1 MTTRYVY
8 TPAPA
13 RWAKLAAVLTFILAP
28 SLTACGLTGSAS
40 AEGDA
45 SDKTI
50 SLIVTESAPY
60 QEPTEIARELLAEDG
75 WELETTYVTDIVQPN
90 QVVSQGEYDANY
102 FQHLA
107 YLRQFNADN
116 GTEVEPAFSTYYQPS
131 GIFSLQHDS
140 FEELPDGAEISLAV
154 DTANNGR
161 GIKLLADHG
170 LLEIDE
176 SVPVTELSQ
185 ADIIDNPKNFQFIEI
200 DQQSSAHTLT
210 DVDAGFAF
218 ARLVAEAGHDVHDV
232 ALALEDDDDVRR
244 PYTNVIAVQPG
255 EQHSEKT
262 RALQRAYQSP
272 EVQEWFADYLDG
284 AIEYNDDITIDN
296 AQEIWAEFTAE

>member
-1 MTTRYVY
+1 MSIFRTQKSTILRRSVTTGLIG
-8 TPAPA
+8 
-13 RWAKLAAVLTFILAP
+13 LASLAVT
-28 SLTACGLTGSAS
+28 SCGVTQAS
-40 AEGDA
+40 STEKSEDR
-45 SDKTI
+45 TI

-60 QEPTEIARELLAEDG
+60 QEPTEIARELLKEDG

-90 QVVSQGEYDANY
+90 QVVSEGEYDANY

-107 YLRQFNADN
+107 YLRQFNDDN

-131 GIFSLQHDS
+131 GLFSLQHDS
-140 FEELPDGAEISLAV
+140 FEDLPDGAEISLAV

-176 SVPVTELSQ
+176 TIPVTELSQ
-185 ADIIDNPKNFQFIEI
+185 ADIIDNPRNFQFIEI
-200 DQQSSAHTLT
+200 DQQSSAHTLA

-218 ARLVAEAGHDVHDV
+218 ARLVAEAGHDVHEV
-232 ALALEDDDDVRR
+232 ALALEEDDEVRR
-244 PYTNVIAVQPG
+244 PYTNIIAVQPG
-255 EQHSEKT
+255 EQDTAKT
-262 RALQRAYQSP
+262 KALQEAYQSP
-272 EVQEWFADYLDG
+272 EVQDWFADYLDG

-296 AQEIWAEFTAE
+296 AQDIWAEFTAE